1 LDALL
6 DLYSVWA
13 LRQLHLEE
21 FGRWPGGQFS
31 PHPFYS
37 LIEFKADEFCS
48 CDSEPPRLYGDC
60 CRPQD
65 MKQPLHRL
73 KVDFELKMRCRLTDR
88 NPPQHII
95 DFVERGA
102 KLPPVSDAL
111 AMPAV
116 ITR

>member
-1 LDALL
+1 MSNDKSRH
-6 DLYSVWA
+6 DP
-13 LRQLHLEE
+13 QPDH
-21 FGRWPGGQFS
+21 GRGPPDGKGRPDDHGRPVP
-31 PHPFYS
+31 PH
-37 LIEFKADEFCS
+37 
-48 CDSEPPRLYGDC
+48 
-60 CRPQD
+60 